1 MQTKN
6 VGSVKVVFCAKLL
19 MLSMLCGLAGCE
31 RDAGAS
37 GTAGK
42 SLASSP
48 APASAG
54 ARAYTFVTQTRP
66 ESPDTFVNVEK
77 AAYELC
83 VFAAQQAKLP
93 VVPFVKLPAD
103 FVSERITYQTNGTNY
118 HYKKQSYA
126 VDIDTIR
133 PERGCAVHRGTHTM
147 IERVIGDTVEHLDID
162 KDGKRYPKTLDAPR
176 FASELQRDISKYSVA
191 RTENGIA
198 MHCLAPANLVPG
210 IISASCIVDDGSGG
224 TLRDVDGRALDA
236 FTRMEGMSNQI
247 GITRLEPVSL
257 QIGKFDPAVF
267 TGELK

>member
-19 MLSMLCGLAGCE
+19 MLSMLSALAGCE

-37 GTAGK
+37 GAAG
-42 SLASSP
+42 ASPASAP

-54 ARAYTFVTQTRP
+54 ARAYTFVTQTRS
-66 ESPDTFVNVEK
+66 ESPDDLIKVHKEV
-77 AAYELC
+77 YELC
-83 VFAAQQAKLP
+83 ALVAEKAKLP
-93 VVPFVKLPAD
+93 VVPFIKLPAD
-103 FVSERITYQTNGTNY
+103 FVSKRTTYQTNGRDY
-118 HYKKQSYA
+118 HYKTQSYDA
-126 VDIDTIR
+126 STDTLL
-133 PERGCAVHRGTHTM
+133 PEHGCAVKIITQTT

-236 FTRMEGMSNQI
+236 FTRMEGTSKHI